1 MTLVKSRS
9 IVQNGYVVRDLD
21 AAVAGWARTTGLGPF
36 LVTPPTEFEARY
48 HGRATTLRAR
58 AALAQAGDL
67 QIELIQPLGGGPSI
81 YTDGFPHGGE
91 GLHHVCMI
99 VEELGSELA
108 RYESRGIPV
117 VLSAAYFGIR
127 LAYLDARAALGSYLE
142 LVEDGPQI
150 RGFYAAVRS
159 AAEEWDGVTDPVRP
173 LG

>member
-1 MTLVKSRS
+1 MTRRS

-21 AAVAGWARTTGLGPF
+21 AAVAEWTRIAGIGPF

-48 HGRATTLRAR
+48 HGRPTMLRAQ

-67 QIELIQPLGGGPSI
+67 QIELIQPVGDGPSI
-81 YTDGFPHGGE
+81 YTEGFPHGGE
-91 GLHHVCMI
+91 GLHHVCMV

-108 RYESRGIPV
+108 RYDGLGIPV
-117 VLSAAYFGIR
+117 VLSAEYFGIR

-150 RGFYAAVRS
+150 RGFYAAVRH